1 MKMETKATFGIY
13 GVSNQEQ
20 VVQII
25 ERFSLLKA
33 RQSRLSVEQ
42 VTEALQ
48 ALGETGSAK
57 VENGGLYTRR
67 EENCDWLFE
76 GVVNEEA
83 REQIECWFA

>member
-1 MKMETKATFGIY
+1 
-13 GVSNQEQ
+13 
-20 VVQII
+20 
-25 ERFSLLKA
+25 
-33 RQSRLSVEQ
+33 